1 MPSLRIL
8 VLGGTG
14 FVGTALA
21 SRLAAAGHTLTLPTR
36 SPSRAKHLS
45 VLPRTRLV
53 GADVHDAGTLEHLC
67 RGVDVVVNLVGILNE
82 AGHSGAGFRH
92 AHTELAAKVIGAC
105 QRTGVRRLL
114 QMSSLRAAEDAPSHY
129 LRSKGAAER
138 LIRDAGGELEWTIFR
153 PSVIFG
159 AGDSL
164 TNRFAGLVRW
174 LPVLPIARA
183 EARFAPVWVDDVVDA
198 MVSSLERSDAAG
210 ATYELGGPEV
220 ISLGNLV
227 RYVAMVVGTRCR
239 VLALPDVIGFLQAW
253 IFEYL
258 PGKILSLDNY
268 RSLSLPSVPDDDGF
282 ARLGLSPSSMRSI
295 VPGYLS

>member
-1 MPSLRIL
+1 MSSHHIL

-21 SRLAAAGHTLTLPTR
+21 SRLAAAGHSLTLPTR
-36 SPSRAKHLS
+36 SPTRAKHLS
-45 VLPRTRLV
+45 VLPRTRLIE
-53 GADVHDAGTLEHLC
+53 ADVHDADTLEHLC
-67 RGVDVVVNLVGILNE
+67 HGMDVVINLVGILNE

-92 AHTELAAKVIGAC
+92 AHTDLAAKVVAGC
-105 QRTGVRRLL
+105 RRTGVRRLL

-138 LIRDAGGELEWTIFR
+138 LIRDTGSDVEWTLFR

-183 EARFAPVWVDDVVDA
+183 DARFAPVWVDDVVDA
-198 MVSSLERSDAAG
+198 MVSSLDRTDAAG
-210 ATYELGGPEV
+210 AIYELGGPDI
-220 ISLGNLV
+220 ISLGDLV
-227 RYVAMVVGTRCR
+227 RYVARVIGARCR
-239 VLALPDVIGFLQAW
+239 VLPLPDAIGVLQAGF
-253 IFEYL
+253 FEYL

-282 ARLGLSPSSMRSI
+282 ARLGLHPSSMQSV
-295 VPGYLS
+295 VPTYLS